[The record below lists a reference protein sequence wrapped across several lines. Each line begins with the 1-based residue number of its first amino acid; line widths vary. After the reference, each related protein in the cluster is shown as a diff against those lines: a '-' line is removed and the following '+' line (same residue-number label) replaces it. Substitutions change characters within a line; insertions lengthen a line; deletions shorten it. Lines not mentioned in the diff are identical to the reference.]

1 LDLQLFRDPDTFG
14 RRISETGTTLE
25 QRHSKRYRLKASVTF
40 SWEHSDG
47 STMRGE
53 GYTRDISPTGVY
65 VLTSDRLPSGAVL
78 KLEVAL
84 PSLRGQRTG
93 AYLRTHGQV
102 VRSEEVGF
110 AAAAEMG
117 FRMQLPET
125 PSSEQSFSKGNGGCT
140 HEADSKETKKKFL
153 YLVTRSYSA

>member
-1 LDLQLFRDPDTFG
+1 
-14 RRISETGTTLE
+14 
-25 QRHSKRYRLKASVTF
+25 
-40 SWEHSDG
+40 
-47 STMRGE
+47 MRGE
-53 GYTRDISPTGVY
+53 GYTRDISPSGVY

-93 AYLRTHGQV
+93 AYLRTHGHV

-153 YLVTRSYSA
+153 YLVSRSYSA